1 MWFEHDSSSRQ
12 SFTSPSRLSSSKRK
26 TVSAIVN
33 ASESSEMIRD
43 ARMHRSPRSWK
54 YSYTRLKKASR
65 SEIASHRS
73 SGPSPRIS
81 ATGSISISISCSF
94 WRRGAAVVW
103 EDVIVLR

>member
-1 MWFEHDSSSRQ
+1 MSASARESGARLREEVQRALARSAKETTRVWFEHDSSSRQ

-54 YSYTRLKKASR
+54 YSY
-65 SEIASHRS
+65 I
-73 SGPSPRIS
+73 
-81 ATGSISISISCSF
+81 
-94 WRRGAAVVW
+94 
-103 EDVIVLR
+103 